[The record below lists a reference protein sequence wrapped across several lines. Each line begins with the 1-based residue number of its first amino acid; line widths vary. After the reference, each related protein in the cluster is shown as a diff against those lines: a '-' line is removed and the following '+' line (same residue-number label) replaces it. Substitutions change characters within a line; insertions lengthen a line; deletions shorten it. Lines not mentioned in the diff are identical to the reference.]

1 MTDVSKASAISLI
14 QTIMVQP
21 VNALGKWATDNDP
34 TGTAITEAIPHPLN
48 VDLMAG
54 QVITTYPN
62 LDPITTVTY
71 VLGHLTTVVT
81 PPAISSTSLNRIELI
96 EVMRQ
101 TAVLLSRV
109 RNVRLIK
116 TNYPYDT
123 ASNFYDNTAPANM
136 ASTFGLPL
144 SSFPYPVAGVM
155 DGTVETNDV
164 SVYFSALHT
173 VLENWRNTTLTY
185 TEKYCHSNC
194 HSNCHGNRGRR

>member
-34 TGTAITEAIPHPLN
+34 TGAAITEAIPHPLN
-48 VDLMAG
+48 WDLVAS
-54 QVITTYPN
+54 Q
-62 LDPITTVTY
+62 TVTNSP
-71 VLGHLTTVVT
+71 VVT
-81 PPAISSTSLNRIELI
+81 NITSASVNRIELI

-101 TAVLLSRV
+101 TAVLLSCV

-123 ASNFYDNTAPANM
+123 ASNFYDNTAPAHM